1 MDSFLSYFVGTIVS
15 PRNAFT
21 RLLSDTKQLTIGM
34 KSVLLMGILYTLTT
48 IVYAVV
54 RATPIMPPVIG
65 IPAEKY
71 YDYEIFFII
80 PIFILGWLFTSGL
93 AWILSKLFKG
103 SGTFKAH
110 LAVLG
115 FALNIPWYITWLVDT
130 IIALL
135 YLFHILSQ
143 KEWAVM
149 IEQGGIWQAFTY
161 IYPLVALIWLF
172 VLVAI
177 ALKVV
182 EKLRWWK
189 IITNSFIDVLCLQVL
204 MTIIIR

>member
-1 MDSFLSYFVGTIVS
+1 
-15 PRNAFT
+15 
-21 RLLSDTKQLTIGM
+21 M